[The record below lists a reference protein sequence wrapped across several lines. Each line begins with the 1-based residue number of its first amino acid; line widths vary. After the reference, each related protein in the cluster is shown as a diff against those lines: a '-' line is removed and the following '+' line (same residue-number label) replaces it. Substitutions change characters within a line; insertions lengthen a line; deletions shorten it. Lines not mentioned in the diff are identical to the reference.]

1 MILLGI
7 NGGMR
12 QGKST
17 VGAELRRLAGVDT
30 KADLEF
36 SYPVGQVA
44 DLWIKQWPL
53 SVVESGLPTLQIANT
68 LIPLVV
74 EPVKVV
80 TSFDVD
86 PNRLLIEDTSASLGE
101 SNRLLSYLDAYIEAG
116 DNRAEEFPVPIT
128 PDNKVLHRTLYQ
140 WIGARMIDEVEP
152 RDGQVIWPA
161 VIEHR
166 IQTLIKRE
174 YPLVTVGGARYP
186 HDQEMIHAN
195 GGLIIQVSR
204 PGIDSDNDITER
216 AGDGVEPDIRV
227 VNNGS
232 MDELNVIVGQ
242 LYNDLVAG
250 NPKPTYSAV

>member
-1 MILLGI
+1 VILLGI

-17 VGAELRRLAGVDT
+17 VGAELRRLAGVDA

-44 DLWIKQWPL
+44 NLWVKQWAP
-53 SVVESGLPTLQIANT
+53 SVIDSGLPVIEIANK
-68 LIPLVV
+68 LMPLVV
-74 EPVKVV
+74 EPVKAV

-86 PNRLLIEDTSASLGE
+86 PSKLLIENTPESLEE
-101 SNRLLSYLDAYIEAG
+101 SNRLLSYLEKYIEAG
-116 DNRAEEFPVPIT
+116 SNREDEFPVPIT
-128 PDNKVLHRTLYQ
+128 PDNKVLHRALYQ

-186 HDQEMIHAN
+186 HDQAMIHAN

-204 PGIDSDNDITER
+204 PGIANDSDITER
-216 AGDGVEPDIRV
+216 AGDGVEPDIKV
-227 VNNGS
+227 INDGTL
-232 MDELNVIVGQ
+232 DELNTVVGQ
-242 LYNDLVAG
+242 LYSDLLAG
-250 NPKPTYSAV
+250 KPQSKYTAA